1 MDVCQLCVTLLCEI
15 TDKEMVES
23 NPEAVKKCLDQ
34 LTENSVWVLLLK
46 VCMLA
51 ETEKEQKGEI
61 SQGEEDLLVQKC
73 LTLLDNM
80 RDLAPTVISNKIL
93 HSDNVIDYLLE
104 NIERE
109 DQSPSISA
117 MSSELVSNIIQSCGE
132 DFRTKFVLTLA
143 GMARLLAV
151 VDKRQA
157 NGDKD
162 VLLNVFDTLAA
173 LLVGNK
179 EHAQEFR
186 RRGGYA
192 IMRNVL
198 VEVKELRNDALKVL
212 SFAFTL
218 YGDEKDIA
226 SQLEV
231 DDVNQVVGCPCTSLR
246 HCGAFP
252 SPHVMPVMSSTKK
265 CRHTHLNV

>member
-1 MDVCQLCVTLLCEI
+1 MVAKLDELFTQNQEQRELHAKDPIKFLDSESALHAHLHEMQALAAYPDKLNDFIDVGAIESLLGVLQHQNVDVCQLCVTLLCEI
-15 TDKEMVES
+15 IDKEMAES
-23 NPEAVKKCLDQ
+23 NPEAVKKCMDQ

-46 VCMLA
+46 VCILA

-80 RDLAPTVISNKIL
+80 RDLAPSVISNKIL

-109 DQSPSISA
+109 DQSVSISA
-117 MSSELVSNIIQSCGE
+117 MSSELVSNLIQSCAE

-151 VDKRQA
+151 VDKRYA
-157 NGDKD
+157 NGDKE

-179 EHAQEFR
+179 EHA
-186 RRGGYA
+186 
-192 IMRNVL
+192 
-198 VEVKELRNDALKVL
+198 
-212 SFAFTL
+212 
-218 YGDEKDIA
+218 
-226 SQLEV
+226 
-231 DDVNQVVGCPCTSLR
+231 
-246 HCGAFP
+246 
-252 SPHVMPVMSSTKK
+252 
-265 CRHTHLNV
+265 